1 VLYYCATLK
10 DGEILKFIYHCY
22 GGTHSSVTAAAVH
35 LGWLPWIDIPSPG
48 VIQGIPH
55 FDTQDSCNHGQITFM
70 GRDENNN
77 QVYIVGRRDKPQVLE
92 GILSE
97 LSESFNIPRQDFRL
111 INVMPA
117 VNISMRI
124 GGILSRRFKLVNLG
138 RPLVTRGTLK
148 ALPNIQRLVANVKN
162 NWETK

>member
-1 VLYYCATLK
+1 
-10 DGEILKFIYHCY
+10 
-22 GGTHSSVTAAAVH
+22 
-35 LGWLPWIDIPSPG
+35 
-48 VIQGIPH
+48 
-55 FDTQDSCNHGQITFM
+55 M

-111 INVMPA
+111 INVMSA